1 MQEVAS
7 AVSSM
12 QVRQG
17 VQQDVADHEPG
28 MEKMHGSESECGSLS
43 RHSGAGSSGGSR
55 GSNTGSQSMGTMG
68 MEMEMAGSGSS
79 CNYDA
84 LLVAY
89 RQHVGRG
96 KQSKPSLWQGPG
108 QEHQ

>member
-1 MQEVAS
+1 MLQIMKREWKKCTARSRSVAALAATVALAAVAAAVAATL
-7 AVSSM
+7 AVS
-12 QVRQG
+12 RW
-17 VQQDVADHEPG
+17 ADG
-28 MEKMHGSESECGSLS
+28 DD
-43 RHSGAGSSGGSR
+43 
-55 GSNTGSQSMGTMG
+55 G